1 MITKKTKT
9 IILVLAALAILGA
22 GAAAGVYYSVK
33 SNAVA
38 QSGHLYLHEG
48 ITYEALLDS
57 LSGSEVRLNNVN
69 RFDRVARLLDANQN
83 IQPGHYH
90 IKEGTN
96 YLQLARTFHRGWQT
110 PVRVTF
116 NNVRLLPQLAGK
128 IAPQLQVDSLDL
140 VQVFMSDTLPA
151 HYGFKPEEFIGMF
164 LPNTYEM
171 YWTITPQSFLDRM
184 KKEYNTFWNAERE
197 QKRQRTGLSRN
208 EVITLASITYE
219 ETQKTDEMPRVA
231 GVYINRLKSGMILQ
245 ADPTLKFA
253 VGDFTI
259 RRVLD
264 RHKEVDS
271 PYNTYKYAGLPPG
284 PICMPSVK
292 AIDAVLDHEDHIY
305 YYFCA
310 REDFSGYHNFART
323 LSEHN
328 ANAARY
334 HAELNRRRIR

>member
-1 MITKKTKT
+1 MITKKAKT
-9 IILVLAALAILGA
+9 IILVLAGLAILGA
-22 GAAAGVYYSVK
+22 AAATGVYYSVK

-38 QSGHLYLHEG
+38 QSGHLYLSER

-57 LSGSEVRLNNVN
+57 LGTGEVQLNNLN
-69 RFDRVARLLDANQN
+69 RFDRVARLLDADKKVR
-83 IQPGHYH
+83 PGHYH
-90 IKEGTN
+90 ITEGTD
-96 YLQLARTFHRGWQT
+96 YLQLARIFQRGWQT

-116 NNVRLLPQLAGK
+116 NNIRLLPQLAGK
-128 IAPQLQVDSLDL
+128 IAPQLQVDSLGL

-151 HYGFKPEEFIGMF
+151 YYGFKPEEFIGMF
-164 LPNTYEM
+164 VPNTYEM
-171 YWTITPQSFLDRM
+171 YWTITPQAFLDRM
-184 KKEYNTFWNAERE
+184 KKEYDTFWNEERE
-197 QKRQRTGLSRN
+197 QKRQRTGLTRN

-292 AIDAVLDHEDHIY
+292 AIDAVLDYEDHIY